1 MLAAGRQPRA
11 SEQGSSSRPCAKA
24 MPVLHPRL
32 GGGVEGTDGAMVVA
46 PAAGCGFVRV
56 AMGEPETIPEIL
68 ARQAGVRPAATALLD
83 GDERVAYGELAVR
96 SDRIAA
102 ALAATGIGVGTRVA
116 ILDHDSARLF
126 ELVFGIAKAAA
137 VTLGLNWR
145 LTGAE
150 LAFQVDDA
158 EAELLFVGPELFAK
172 AREVQAACPRLRA
185 VIVLRGEVPAD
196 TKWTGWNEWLA
207 ATSAS
212 GLPRTPLPGREDV
225 AVQMYT
231 SGTTGKPKGVML
243 AHRSFV
249 AVVAG
254 MRAVGDPW
262 IGWSH
267 DDVSLLGIPSFH
279 IGGMWWAMT
288 GFNAGAANVVV
299 PVFAGWRVLQ
309 AIQRH
314 RVSKACM
321 VPAMI
326 QVCLSEPDCART
338 DFSSLRTIVYG
349 GSPIPRPNLEAA
361 MRTFGCGF
369 AQIYGLT
376 ETGNTAVCLRPA
388 DHARPE
394 LLEAAGKPYPGVTV
408 KIVDERGAALPE
420 RAIGEVCLRSPANML
435 GYWKRPEAT
444 AATLRDGF
452 VHTGD
457 AGFLD
462 DEGYVHVCDRLKDM
476 ICAAG
481 ENVYPAEIE
490 SVLCAH
496 PAIAEAAV
504 IGVPDERW
512 GEVVKAIVVLRPGAT
527 VAAGELMAFARKQL
541 ADFKVPRSVD
551 FAASLPRTPSGKLQK
566 HVLREPFW
574 AGRSRRVN

>member
-1 MLAAGRQPRA
+1 MRFVGQP
-11 SEQGSSSRPCAKA
+11 
-24 MPVLHPRL
+24 
-32 GGGVEGTDGAMVVA
+32 
-46 PAAGCGFVRV
+46 
-56 AMGEPETIPEIL
+56 MGEPDTIPAIL
-68 ARQAGVRPAATALLD
+68 AAQAAARPDAVALVD
-83 GDERVAYGELAVR
+83 GDEHVRYSELGER
-96 SDRIAA
+96 SDRIAQS
-102 ALAATGIGVGTRVA
+102 LRGHGVRPGDRIAV
-116 ILDHDSARLF
+116 LDHDSARTF

-145 LTGAE
+145 LTGSE
-150 LAFQVDDA
+150 LAFQIDDA
-158 EAELLFVGPELFAK
+158 EATFLFVGPELFGQ
-172 AREVQAACPRLRA
+172 AREVQALCPRLRGVVA
-185 VIVLRGEVPAD
+185 LRGADPAWPAFTD
-196 TKWTGWNEWLA
+196 WLQQAPA
-207 ATSAS
+207 APGS
-212 GLPRTPLPGREDV
+212 LPVVGREDV

-262 IGWSH
+262 IGWSPR
-267 DDVSLLGIPSFH
+267 DVSLLGIPSFH

-288 GFNAGAANVVV
+288 GFNAGATNVVV

-309 AIQRH
+309 SIARH
-314 RVSKACM
+314 RVTKACM

-338 DFSSLRTIVYG
+338 DFSSLHTIVYG

-388 DHARPE
+388 DHARTE
-394 LLEAAGKPYPGVTV
+394 LLEAAGRPYPGVHV
-408 KIVDERGAALPE
+408 KIVDGNGKVLPA
-420 RAIGEVCLRSPANML
+420 RAIGEICIRSPANML
-435 GYWKRPEAT
+435 GYWKRPEAN
-444 AATLRDGF
+444 AATLRDGY

-462 DEGYVHVCDRLKDM
+462 EEGFVHVCDRLKDM
-476 ICAAG
+476 ICTAG

-490 SVLCAH
+490 SVLCGH
-496 PAIAEAAV
+496 PAVAEAAV
-504 IGVPDERW
+504 IGVPDDRW
-512 GEVVKAIVVLRPGAT
+512 GEVVKAVVVLRAG
-527 VAAGELMAFARKQL
+527 VAAGPAMASEILQFARRQL

-551 FAASLPRTPSGKLQK
+551 FVAALPRTPSGKIQK

-574 AGRSRRVN
+574 VGRSRQVN